1 MNSPNRNEHEPLAFV
16 LGGLNYGGA
25 ERVASHLI
33 RKWQEQG
40 RHLTLISR
48 RGPENDFYSLPDGI
62 PRRDLGGEGPSA
74 NKITALLKNLPY
86 IFRLRRAIKSTEAT
100 VVLSFLTKTNIHT
113 ILACIGLGKKVVI
126 SERNDT
132 TRQNYPWPWPLLRK
146 WVYRFADIVTAN
158 SEIALAGMKE
168 YVPHQKLILVHN
180 PVEMPVSTAEPEKSK
195 MILNVGRLVPQK
207 AQHLLLEAFA
217 RLDDGQ
223 KKDWGVE
230 FLGDGPELNRLKE
243 AARELAI
250 SGQVTFRG
258 LVKNPSETYKRAA
271 IFVLCSEYEGTPNAL
286 LEAMSFGLPSV
297 VSDSLP
303 GAIEQIEHGENG
315 WIFHFGDP
323 DDLAGRLKRLLEAPE
338 LRSAMGLKAR
348 RKVQKYS
355 ADHVVQDWNQILD
368 GKL

>member
-1 MNSPNRNEHEPLAFV
+1 MNSQTANEHEPLAFV

-33 RKWQEQG
+33 RKWHQQG
-40 RHLTLISR
+40 RDITLISR

-62 PRRDLGGEGPSA
+62 PRIDLGGEGPSA

-86 IFRLRRAIKSTEAT
+86 IFRLRRAIKSSGAT

-113 ILACIGLGKKVVI
+113 VLACIGLGKKVVI

-132 TRQNYPWPWPLLRK
+132 TRQNYPWPWPFLRK
-146 WVYRFADIVTAN
+146 WVYRFADTVTAN

-168 YVPHQKLILVHN
+168 YVPHRKLVLVYN
-180 PVEMPVSTAEPEKSK
+180 PVEIPVMTAEPEKSK
-195 MILNVGRLVPQK
+195 VILNVGRLVPQK

-217 RLDDGQ
+217 RLDDGL
-223 KKDWGVE
+223 KKEWSVE
-230 FLGDGPELNRLKE
+230 FLGDGPELNRLKG

-250 SGQVTFRG
+250 SGQIKFRG
-258 LVKNPSETYKRAA
+258 LVKNPSDYYKRAA

-303 GAIEQIEHGENG
+303 GAVEQIEHGGNG

-323 DDLAGRLKRLLEAPE
+323 DELSDRVKKLIEAPE
-338 LRSAMGLKAR
+338 LRAAMGLKAR

-355 ADHVVQDWNQILD
+355 ADKVVRDWNQILD
-368 GKL
+368 G